1 MCKLTNF
8 DTAACTTDGGML
20 RSKLNLVDLAG
31 SERMAKTGADGAVAR
46 EALHINKSLSFL
58 EQARWGMQQACTH
71 TK

>member
-1 MCKLTNF
+1 
-8 DTAACTTDGGML
+8 ML